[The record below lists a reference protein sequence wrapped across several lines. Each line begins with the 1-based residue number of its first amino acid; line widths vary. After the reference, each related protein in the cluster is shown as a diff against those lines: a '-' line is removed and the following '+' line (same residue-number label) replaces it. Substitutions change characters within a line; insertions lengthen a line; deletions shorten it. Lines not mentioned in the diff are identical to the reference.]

1 MRRWWNDKQGSFAI
15 VVAIVVFVGALTVTA
30 FIDMLSRTYLLNE
43 VQSIMDVSGTSAL
56 RTGVDEVQLRT
67 GDFALDRDL
76 VEANYRRMVE
86 EQVRSLSKIVGYQ
99 FVDMDVSVFQSNFGL
114 GQTGKPRW
122 QGMIDSTMMIQVEA
136 SPVFD
141 LIPGASE
148 TFYNAKNSSSFQV
161 SYVGKTEDGKVE
173 LLVRSVTRVVYR

>member
-1 MRRWWNDKQGSFAI
+1 MCRWLKEKQGSFAI
-15 VVAIVVFVGALTVTA
+15 IVAIVVFVGALTVTA
-30 FIDMLSRTYLLNE
+30 FVDMLSRTYLINE

-56 RTGVDEVQLRT
+56 RTGVDVVNLRAE
-67 GDFALDRDL
+67 DFRFDKNL
-76 VEANYRRMVE
+76 VESNYRRMVSD
-86 EQVRSLSKIVGYQ
+86 QVGRLPNISHYQ
-99 FVDMDVSVFQSNFGL
+99 FVDMDVSVFQSAFGL

-141 LIPGASE
+141 LIPGATE
-148 TFYNAKNSSSFQV
+148 TFYDAKSSSSFQV